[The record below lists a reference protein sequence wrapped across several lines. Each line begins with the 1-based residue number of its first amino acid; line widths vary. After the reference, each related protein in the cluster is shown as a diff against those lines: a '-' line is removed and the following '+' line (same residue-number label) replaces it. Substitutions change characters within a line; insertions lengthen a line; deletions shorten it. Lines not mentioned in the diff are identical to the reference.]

1 MKICH
6 ACGHPLPEMEVL
18 LDLTRMQ
25 QKFFV
30 IVQRAG
36 RAGITANT
44 IIDTLYDGDNG
55 PCSRNILHV
64 MKSHMQPMLHKH
76 KLKLTCR
83 TGPNSRWRVEA
94 I

>member
-1 MKICH
+1 
-6 ACGHPLPEMEVL
+6 MEVL
-18 LDLTRMQ
+18 LDLTKMQ

-44 IIDTLYDGDNG
+44 IIDNLYDGDG
-55 PCSRNILHV
+55 PTSGNILHV
-64 MKSHMQPMLHKH
+64 MKSHMQSKLQKH

-83 TGPNSRWRVEA
+83 TGPNSRWRVDA

>member
-1 MKICH
+1 
-6 ACGHPLPEMEVL
+6 MEVL
-18 LDLTRMQ
+18 LDLTKMQ

-36 RAGITANT
+36 RAGITSDT
-44 IIDTLYDGDNG
+44 IIDSLYDGETG

-64 MKSHMQPMLHKH
+64 MKSHMQPKLHKH
-76 KLKLTCR
+76 KLKMTTR
-83 TGPNSRWRVEA
+83 TGPNARWRVDV